1 MNLEEHKI
9 GKGNKQARNITF
21 YCHEDL
27 VNRWMNFIKSNK
39 LNASSVLRHLIT
51 ELLDKEGA

>member
-9 GKGNKQARNITF
+9 GKGKKHARNITF

-27 VNRWMNFIKSNK
+27 VNRWINFIKSNN
-39 LNASSVLRHLIT
+39 LNGSSVLRHLMM